1 MRQRLQRIKI
11 AVAVVLLFISIID
24 IVFIARLPTAEFIIS
39 LAVAELVYFTI
50 LYYLLIRPVEVL
62 DKVLNRCTRDDIDC
76 EYALNKVSEN
86 VLFIRKIKELVHKCI
101 DQKSKENI
109 TKMFDKQA
117 ELTAL
122 QSQINPH
129 FLCNTLESI
138 RGQAMLDDNVEIAR
152 MVEALA
158 SFFRYSISQKGN
170 LVTLRDELANIK
182 NYMIIQRYRFYNRFS
197 LEIII
202 DDEDEKAYDYLIPK
216 LILQPVVENAIYHGL
231 EDCMEGGKVVIN
243 VTTTEDIMII
253 TISDNGKGMDSK
265 TLSELNRRIHSNSW
279 DMGDDGK
286 RSGIALPNINKRIQ
300 LLFGKE
306 FGVNIYSTLSQGTD
320 VEITIPAIFERIHD
334 NNEKRNAAYT

>member
-1 MRQRLQRIKI
+1 MKI
-11 AVAVVLLFISIID
+11 AIAITLLFIPIID
-24 IVFIARLPTAEFIIS
+24 IVFIARLQAVEFIIS
-39 LAVAELVYFTI
+39 LSIAGVFYFSVF
-50 LYYLLIRPVEVL
+50 YLFIIRPLEAL
-62 DKVLNRCTRDDIDC
+62 DKVLVRCIRDDIDC
-76 EYALNKVSEN
+76 ENALNKASEN
-86 VLFIRKIKELVHKCI
+86 ILLISKIKALVGKCI
-101 DQKSKENI
+101 DQNSRENI

-138 RGQAMLDDNVEIAR
+138 RGQAMMDDNVEIAR

-170 LVTLRDELANIK
+170 LVTLRDELANIR
-182 NYMIIQRYRFYNRFS
+182 NYMIIQSYRFNNRFS
-197 LEIII
+197 LEIEI

-243 VTTTEDIMII
+243 VTTTENIMII

-265 TLSELNRRIHSNSW
+265 TLYELNRKIRSTDW
-279 DMGDDGK
+279 DGGDNGK
-286 RSGIALPNINKRIQ
+286 LKGIALPNINKRIQ

-306 FGVNIYSTLSQGTD
+306 YGVNIYSTLSQGTD
-320 VEITIPAIFERIHD
+320 VEITIPAISERIHD
-334 NNEKRNAAYT
+334 SNEKRNVAYS